1 METNSK
7 NYNSL
12 KNSGKILF
20 ISVDKSLFII

>member
-12 KNSGKILF
+12 NNSGKILF